1 MRGGN
6 RHNGMKFWAVVVASA
21 FVAAACAT
29 AGGVEFSRRT
39 TNGPLAGTDALGRRM
54 PSVGEGAPA
63 RRTDKVRQVGLFYF
77 LWCGEHG
84 RNPPRDVSKI
94 LAENPNAGNEPDN
107 PVWGP
112 HGFYHHWGE
121 PFYGYYYSD
130 DEWVVRH
137 HIKLFIQADI
147 DFLFF
152 DTTNAAIYERNAK
165 QVMRVLQEYHDEG
178 WKIPR
183 VMFYTHTA
191 SGKTVQRIY
200 DAVYRKAFAPDTWF
214 RLDGK
219 PVIVAIEEQCSPETR
234 DFFTIV
240 KSQWPNEKD
249 KPGGWPWMDFT
260 RPQRLFPGEKVAKS
274 VMNVSVAQH
283 PTCRFGDSAMYGEKG
298 NRGRAFHDGA
308 NNPAPGAWVRGGN
321 FAEQFEHAIK
331 TDPDI
336 VLVTGWNEWIM
347 GRWKGRPGRP
357 ILFVDCANGEYSR
370 DLEMMRG
377 GYFDNYFLQLVAFVR
392 RYKGTDPYTV
402 NPKRQDLVYDG
413 FADGDF
419 AREAKG
425 YGTTYTNRTQRN
437 VPLTIAVRHDET
449 NVTFTVKTK
458 KAITGSAAEGTWLSF
473 FLEIPAEKPT
483 YTTIGPA
490 DGESRISGDT
500 YTLTV
505 RREKIGL
512 PASGPFE
519 LRFKFADSSLPY
531 RTVSDFY
538 DLGCSLPL
546 GRLRFVYRGE

>member
-1 MRGGN
+1 MKGGN
-6 RHNGMKFWAVVVASA
+6 RHGCSKFLAVVLA
-21 FVAAACAT
+21 VAAAACPAT
-29 AGGVEFSRRT
+29 GSGESPRRT
-39 TNGPLAGTDALGRRM
+39 TNGPLAGTDALGSRM

-63 RRTDKVRQVGLFYF
+63 RRTDKARQVGLFYF

-94 LAENPNAGNEPDN
+94 LAGNPNAGNEPDN
-107 PVWGP
+107 PAWGP

-178 WKIPR
+178 WKIPQ

-191 SGKTVQRIY
+191 SGRTVQRIY
-200 DAVYRKAFAPDTWF
+200 DTIYRKSFAPDTWF

-219 PVIVAIEEQCSPETR
+219 PVIVAVEEQCSPETR

-249 KPGGWPWMDFT
+249 KPGGWPWMDFA

-283 PTCRFGDSAMYGEKG
+283 PQLRFGDSAMYGEKG

-308 NNPAPGAWVRGGN
+308 NDPAPDAWTRGFN

-347 GRWKGRPGRP
+347 GRWKGRPDRP
-357 ILFVDCANGEYSR
+357 IMFVDCANYEYSR

-392 RYKGTDPYTV
+392 RYKGTDAYTV
-402 NPKRQDLVYDG
+402 NPKGKDRIYDG
-413 FADGDF
+413 FKDGDF

-425 YGTTYTNRTQRN
+425 YGTTYSNHTQRN

-458 KAITGSAAEGTWLSF
+458 KPITGSPTEGTWLSF
-473 FLEIPAEKPT
+473 FLEIPGEKPKSVT
-483 YTTIGPA
+483 VAPA
-490 DGESRISGDT
+490 DGENRVSGDT
-500 YTLTV
+500 YVLTV
-505 RREKIGL
+505 RRDKIGL
-512 PASGPFE
+512 PSSGPFE
-519 LRFKFADSSLPY
+519 LRFKFADSTLPY
-531 RTVSDFY
+531 RDVSDFY
-538 DLGCSLPL
+538 DLGCALPL

>member
-1 MRGGN
+1 MKD
-6 RHNGMKFWAVVVASA
+6 RHPFRRVKFWTAVAFAAFCFAS
-21 FVAAACAT
+21 
-29 AGGVEFSRRT
+29 GGGDVPSRT
-39 TNGPLAGTDALGRRM
+39 TNGPLAGTDALGRTM
-54 PSVGEGAPA
+54 PSAGDGAPV
-63 RRTDKVRQVGLFYF
+63 RRTDKERLVGLFYF

-94 LAENPNAGNEPDN
+94 LAANPNAGNEPDN
-107 PVWGP
+107 PAWGP
-112 HGFYHHWGE
+112 VGFYHHWGE

-130 DEWVVRH
+130 DEWVVRRH
-137 HIKLFIQADI
+137 MKLFIQADI

-152 DTTNAAIYERNAK
+152 DTTNAAVYERNAK
-165 QVMRVLQEYHDEG
+165 MVMRVLQEYRDQG

-183 VMFYTHTA
+183 VMFYTNTA

-200 DAVYRKAFAPDTWF
+200 DAVYRPGFAPDTWF

-219 PVIVAIEEQCSPETR
+219 PVIVAIEEQCSPEAR
-234 DFFTIV
+234 AFFTIV
-240 KSQWPNEKD
+240 KSQWPNERD
-249 KPGGWPWMDFT
+249 KPGGWPWMDFI

-283 PTCRFGDSAMYGEKG
+283 PTCRFGDSVLYGEKG

-308 NNPAPGAWVRGGN
+308 NDPSPGAWTRGFN
-321 FAEQFEHAIK
+321 FAEQFEHAIR

-347 GRWKGRPGRP
+347 GRWKGRPDRP
-357 ILFVDCANGEYSR
+357 ILFVDCANYEYSR

-392 RYKGTDPYTV
+392 RYKGTDAYTV
-402 NPKRQDLVYDG
+402 NPKGKDRVYDG

-425 YGTTYTNRTQRN
+425 YGTVYTNRTQRN

-449 NVTFTVKTK
+449 NVTFTVRMK
-458 KAITGSAAEGTWLSF
+458 KPVAGSASEGTWLSF
-473 FLEIPAEKPT
+473 FLEIPGGKPKLVAV
-483 YTTIGPA
+483 GPA
-490 DGESRISGDT
+490 DGESRIAGDT
-500 YTLTV
+500 YVLAV
-505 RREKIGL
+505 RRDRIGL
-512 PASGPFE
+512 PSTGPFE
-519 LRFKFADSSLPY
+519 LRFKFADSTRPY
-531 RTVSDFY
+531 RDVADFY
-538 DLGCSLPL
+538 DLGCAVPL

>member
-1 MRGGN
+1 
-6 RHNGMKFWAVVVASA
+6 MKFWAVVVASA

-308 NNPAPGAWVRGGN
+308 NDPAPGAWVRGGN